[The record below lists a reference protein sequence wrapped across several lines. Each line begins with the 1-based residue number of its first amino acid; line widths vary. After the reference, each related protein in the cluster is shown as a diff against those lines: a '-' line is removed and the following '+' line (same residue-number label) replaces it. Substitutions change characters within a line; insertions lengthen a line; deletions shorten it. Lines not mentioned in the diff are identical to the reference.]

1 MTILIVILCIVVVAL
16 SAVLIVLGIRV
27 LGGKGEKNAVLE
39 IRTHF
44 LYYLKG
50 LEGSSEIKNM
60 ICKETSY
67 ENIIKI
73 LDNYLIQLDNLL

>member
-1 MTILIVILCIVVVAL
+1 MMKRHLTGLVNE
-16 SAVLIVLGIRV
+16 
-27 LGGKGEKNAVLE
+27 KGEKSAVLE

-50 LEGSSEIKNM
+50 LEGSSEIKNL

-73 LDNYLIQLDNLL
+73 LDNYLNHLKSEK

>member
-1 MTILIVILCIVVVAL
+1 MKRHLTGLVNE
-16 SAVLIVLGIRV
+16 
-27 LGGKGEKNAVLE
+27 KGEKSAVLE

-50 LEGSSEIKNM
+50 LEGSSEIKNI

-73 LDNYLIQLDNLL
+73 LDNYLIHLTSEK